1 MISRN
6 RLSLALCLI
15 VATAMAVYG
24 GAQAPSGPGASRA
37 NTWAAKSNTGLT
49 LGGTWT
55 AAEDEKTGAVTGTW
69 TLLDGQGRT
78 VARGAWSAAKS
89 SSGWS
94 GNWRAAAAG
103 RPGEYSGTWAA
114 RVDLKPN
121 AKFADLFAKAIETAV
136 SGTWRAG
143 GQSGAWTIQAFK

>member
-1 MISRN
+1 MLAACLI
-6 RLSLALCLI
+6 LALAHAAYPEQTSSAL
-15 VATAMAVYG
+15 G
-24 GAQAPSGPGASRA
+24 GRRV
-37 NTWAAKSNTGLT
+37 NTWAARSSTGLM

-55 AAEDEKTGAVTGTW
+55 ATEDEKTGAVTGRW

-78 VARGAWSAAKS
+78 VATGAWSAAKS
-89 SSGWS
+89 PSGWT

-103 RPGEYSGTWAA
+103 RSGEYSGTWSA

-121 AKFADLFAKAIETAV
+121 AKFADLFAKAIQTAV

-143 GQSGAWTIQAFK
+143 GQSGAWTIQAFD

>member
-1 MISRN
+1 MLAACLI
-6 RLSLALCLI
+6 LALAHAAHAGEQASNAL
-15 VATAMAVYG
+15 G
-24 GAQAPSGPGASRA
+24 GRRV
-37 NTWAAKSNTGLT
+37 NTWAARSSTGLM

-55 AAEDEKTGAVTGTW
+55 AAEDEKTGAVTGRW

-78 VARGAWSAAKS
+78 VATGAWSAAKS
-89 SSGWS
+89 PSGWT

-103 RPGEYSGTWAA
+103 RSGEYSGTWSA

-121 AKFADLFAKAIETAV
+121 AKFADLFAKAIQTAV

-143 GQSGAWTIQAFK
+143 GQSGAWTIQAFD